1 MSQTPWYD
9 DCSRFTKSSTL
20 IAYLM
25 ITLLSEDIVAVGH
38 RIVHGG
44 TVFPESCVIDSEILE
59 KLAPLN
65 SLAPLH
71 NPHNLAGILAATRI
85 FPTALQ
91 VS

>member
-1 MSQTPWYD
+1 
-9 DCSRFTKSSTL
+9 
-20 IAYLM
+20 M

-71 NPHNLAGILAATRI
+71 NPHNLAGILAASRI